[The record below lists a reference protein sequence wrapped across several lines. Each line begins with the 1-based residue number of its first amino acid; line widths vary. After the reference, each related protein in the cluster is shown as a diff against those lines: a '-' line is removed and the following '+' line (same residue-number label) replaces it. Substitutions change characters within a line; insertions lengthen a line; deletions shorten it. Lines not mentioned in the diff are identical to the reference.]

1 MTTGNNKTSGPG
13 DNRLPLAEDNCLES
27 LTVKIRPDLY
37 RAFHRCSWIIIHET
51 GRSQLDIMQEMVE
64 DFLMKHG
71 C

>member
-1 MTTGNNKTSGPG
+1 MKTGNNDANGLEDDKPQQAG
-13 DNRLPLAEDNCLES
+13 DDCLES
-27 LTVKIRPDLY
+27 LTIKIRPDLY

-64 DFLMKHG
+64 DFLIKHG